1 VITVKDVE
9 HVASLARL
17 ALSAEEKQLYAEQLG
32 KIIDYFDQLKAVDT
46 AGVEPMAHALDLVNV
61 TRADQVVTPPGRQ
74 ALIAGAPETEN
85 GYFKVP
91 RIGE

>member
-1 VITVKDVE
+1 MITVKDVE

-17 ALSAEEKQLYAEQLG
+17 ALSAAEKQLYAEQLA

-46 AGVEPMAHALDLVNV
+46 TGVEPMAHALDLVNV
-61 TRADQVVTPPGRQ
+61 MRADEVVSPPGGQ
-74 ALIAGAPETEN
+74 VLLAGAPETEG